1 MTTSNAR
8 AYYAVIPASVRYH
21 PDVSNGAKLL
31 YGEITALCNE
41 RGYCWASNGYFAGL
55 YDVNAGTI
63 SRWIKELLT
72 AGFIETTIDQS
83 SGNQRHIRIADST
96 LYRKIDRPL
105 SKNQQTSIE
114 KSTDPLSKNRI
125 HNNTVNNTVN
135 NFVLD
140 DANESGDFESCLHDL
155 LTDFQEVENLEVE
168 NLDIENRTQLK
179 KQLIKETTNQRNTS
193 FVNAAA
199 FENTNA
205 YPIFDLVDA
214 FPDVM
219 FTPGQC
225 DQIANIV
232 KDNPTDRAAWSATI
246 EKYKLDYN
254 PELNRYIPN
263 KVGNLLGV
271 FRSEKSRIERA
282 NNGTTNSNSA
292 YRKRSDAEVFAESAD
307 FYANY
312 PAEHPA

>member
-21 PDVSNGAKLL
+21 PDLSNGAKLL

-55 YDVNAGTI
+55 YAVNAGTI

-72 AGFIETTIDQS
+72 AGFIETTIDQAG
-83 SGNQRHIRIADST
+83 GNQRHIRIADPT
-96 LYRKIDRPL
+96 LYRKIDRPI

-114 KSTDPLSKNRI
+114 KSIDPLSKNRI
-125 HNNTVNNTVN
+125 HNNTLNNTEN
-135 NFVLD
+135 ILLD
-140 DANESGDFESCLHDL
+140 RADETDDL
-155 LTDFQEVENLEVE
+155 DYPLA
-168 NLDIENRTQLK
+168 DIV
-179 KQLIKETTNQRNTS
+179 S
-193 FVNAAA
+193 
-199 FENTNA
+199 
-205 YPIFDLVDA
+205 A

-232 KDNPTDRAAWSATI
+232 KDTPVDRAAWSATI

-282 NNGTTNSNSA
+282 NNGTNNSNSA

-312 PAEHPA
+312 PAEHTA